1 MPFGLFVGVNN
12 HFQSIILGG
21 VLLRDETTE
30 TFEWVFKE
38 FASLTGGKA
47 PKTIL
52 TDQARAM
59 ERAICSQWPD
69 TTHRWCKWHVLQKAR
84 EHLGSVYSKNSD
96 FRDEFHKLLEYMVT
110 VDEFETAWAGLI
122 EKYQLAE
129 HPWLTQ
135 IYEVRAKWAKPY
147 FAGVFCARMTSTQ
160 RSESANHMLKNYVQ
174 PASSMNN
181 FVRQYQKLL
190 FDRQSEEDFQ
200 AKKTRV
206 GGVAFNPG
214 VPLEYHASKVY
225 TAAMYELFQHA
236 IYLSGSFVLQEAW
249 QTEQGMVYVVD
260 HIYAERRQSWSRTQ
274 YHVLFHQGS
283 GGYLCECGLYS
294 HMGMLCCHAI
304 RVLLHLGVREIPEV
318 HIMKRWTKNA
328 WENLPEQLMIYKA
341 CNSAL
346 KDATYRHSSL
356 YSKAL
361 EIVQMGDKNTEAYGA
376 AMKQLLDAISVL
388 NDINQESDGRGLN
401 DQATAQAH
409 DQDVPVTPGANG
421 LSGSMNVVSRKRDRG
436 RPTNARAKPGYENV
450 SKPRTKF
457 CSICRGRGH
466 KASGC
471 PSYGGV
477 AKKQRKVPKC
487 TKCGLKG
494 HKRNNCS
501 GRMFG
506 VFQ

>member
-1 MPFGLFVGVNN
+1 
-12 HFQSIILGG
+12 
-21 VLLRDETTE
+21 
-30 TFEWVFKE
+30 
-38 FASLTGGKA
+38 
-47 PKTIL
+47 
-52 TDQARAM
+52 
-59 ERAICSQWPD
+59 
-69 TTHRWCKWHVLQKAR
+69 
-84 EHLGSVYSKNSD
+84 
-96 FRDEFHKLLEYMVT
+96 
-110 VDEFETAWAGLI
+110 
-122 EKYQLAE
+122 
-129 HPWLTQ
+129 
-135 IYEVRAKWAKPY
+135 
-147 FAGVFCARMTSTQ
+147 
-160 RSESANHMLKNYVQ
+160 MLKNYVQ

-206 GGVAFNPG
+206 GGVVFNLG

-249 QTEQGMVYVVD
+249 QTEQGVVYVVN
-260 HIYAERRQSWSRTQ
+260 HIYAERRQAWSRTQ

-328 WENLPEQLMIYKA
+328 CENLPVHLMIYKA

-421 LSGSMNVVSRKRDRG
+421 LSGSMNVVSRKRDLG

-477 AKKQRKVPKC
+477 AKKKRKVPKC
-487 TKCGLKG
+487 TKCGLEG